1 MVLNF
6 KQLLSVSFGISKSII
21 YASQGSMPL
30 QDWNW
35 KFKGLKQLQPAT
47 EKQFTINGNSKYC
60 LVQNLCLSLIWYEHI
75 PLWSPPCCHIACQQ
89 QQLSCQAAKL
99 LQDDMCPH
107 HWPMLLYWL
116 TDCKAGCK
124 LSYYFKSFIK
134 IVCQHILGKELKIT
148 SESA

>member
-47 EKQFTINGNSKYC
+47 EKQFTRSNPTEVLFITS
-60 LVQNLCLSLIWYEHI
+60 IWYL
-75 PLWSPPCCHIACQQ
+75 PLM
-89 QQLSCQAAKL
+89 KR
-99 LQDDMCPH
+99 
-107 HWPMLLYWL
+107 
-116 TDCKAGCK
+116 K
-124 LSYYFKSFIK
+124 LSAGDCCCGPSIVKSS
-134 IVCQHILGKELKIT
+134 LK
-148 SESA
+148 